1 MREIYGD
8 PEVHPQSE
16 NYPGNVDPIGERAV
30 YDEAKRFAES
40 VTMAYHRFHGV
51 NTSIVRIFNTY
62 GPRMDL
68 EDAETRLADAEQMP
82 RLGVGQF
89 LGAPAHDGGQVLL
102 LQGPADPVA
111 VETAALVIG
120 DRVTVGHKAVLH
132 GCEIGDECLVGMGAV
147 VMDRVVVES
156 HVIIG
161 AGSLVPPGKVLQS
174 GFLYTGSPV
183 RQARPLTD
191 KERGYFAYS
200 ADYYVEL
207 ARRHRAALTD

>member
-1 MREIYGD
+1 MSNIR
-8 PEVHPQSE
+8 
-16 NYPGNVDPIGERAV
+16 
-30 YDEAKRFAES
+30 RFE
-40 VTMAYHRFHGV
+40 
-51 NTSIVRIFNTY
+51 
-62 GPRMDL
+62 DL
-68 EDAETRLADAEQMP
+68 APLIDAEAWLDPTCVVIGDVHIGAGSSVWPTAVVRGDINRIRIGAETNIQDGSV
-82 RLGVGQF
+82 LHNS
-89 LGAPAHDGGQVLL
+89 HDGPYMPG
-102 LQGPADPVA
+102 G
-111 VETAALVIG
+111 AALVIG